1 MRRWIAALL
10 GAWMLMVTPL
20 TAWADQGVVETAATG
35 SLTIQGESGILYEP
49 ETGTVL
55 WEQNAQEELA
65 PASVTK
71 IMTMLLTLETIGRG
85 ELSPDTVVTASQNAK
100 EMGGSQ
106 INLDTGEQ
114 MTVHDLLMSVAVASA
129 NDAALALAEEIGGSE
144 SGFVTMMNRRAEE
157 LGMTHTQFQN
167 PHGLPEEG
175 HYTCAEDIALMTA
188 ALIENSLAAE
198 YIGCETYT
206 IRSDTNPYQMRT
218 TNKMLSS
225 YDGCLGGKTGYTE
238 EAGYCMS
245 VAAERDG
252 MTLIAVTMQ
261 EETSEQRQEDLKQM
275 LDFGFGHYTLQPFE
289 DVSVE
294 AAPIA
299 VEGGMANEVSVV
311 IPSFEAPSYLAEK
324 GTTPSLQK
332 MVTVEPSLQAPISK
346 GQTVGNVS
354 FTVDGETVASYD
366 LTAGEAVDA
375 RTLFPVFAKIWHTL
389 ISL

>member
-1 MRRWIAALL
+1 MGAKCAGRIGAGIGHEDHDHAA
-10 GAWMLMVTPL
+10 G
-20 TAWADQGVVETAATG
+20 TG
-35 SLTIQGESGILYEP
+35 DDWTR
-49 ETGTVL
+49 GTF
-55 WEQNAQEELA
+55 
-65 PASVTK
+65 
-71 IMTMLLTLETIGRG
+71 
-85 ELSPDTVVTASQNAK
+85 PDTVVTASQNAK

-225 YDGCLGGKTGYTE
+225 YDGCLGGQNRLYGR
-238 EAGYCMS
+238 S
-245 VAAERDG
+245 RLLHER
-252 MTLIAVTMQ
+252 
-261 EETSEQRQEDLKQM
+261 
-275 LDFGFGHYTLQPFE
+275 
-289 DVSVE
+289 
-294 AAPIA
+294 
-299 VEGGMANEVSVV
+299 GGRA
-311 IPSFEAPSYLAEK
+311 
-324 GTTPSLQK
+324 
-332 MVTVEPSLQAPISK
+332 
-346 GQTVGNVS
+346 
-354 FTVDGETVASYD
+354 
-366 LTAGEAVDA
+366 
-375 RTLFPVFAKIWHTL
+375 
-389 ISL
+389 